1 MPQYS
6 LMQGIRTITL
16 DLDDT
21 LWAVTPVIIRAERAL
36 YEWLHEHYPKI
47 TELFSPAD
55 LLQMLQ
61 DVVAGNI
68 EKSHDFYFLRRTVL
82 SQAARAAGYGDE
94 PVEGAMK
101 LFHAL
106 RNDVEVFP
114 EVRPTLTALGQEYRV
129 IAVTNGNADLET
141 IGLRDLFHEVV
152 AAAFV
157 GAAKPARAIFDV
169 AVDAGGAGHHETLH
183 VGDHPETDVMGA
195 NEAGLKSVWV
205 NRDGAEWPDH
215 LQRPDA
221 IVRDVGELLSLLG
234 VAS

>member
-1 MPQYS
+1 
-6 LMQGIRTITL
+6 MQGIRAITL

-21 LWAVTPVIIRAERAL
+21 LWAITPVIIRAEKAL
-36 YEWLHEHYPKI
+36 YEWLTEHYPKV

-55 LLQMLQ
+55 LLQLRQ
-61 DVVAGNI
+61 DVVSENV
-68 EKSHDFYFLRRTVL
+68 EKSHDFSFLRRTVL
-82 SQAARAAGYGDE
+82 GQVGRAAGYGDE

-101 LFHAL
+101 VFHAL

-114 EVRPTLTALGQEYRV
+114 EVRPTLTALGEKYRV
-129 IAVTNGNADLET
+129 IAVTNGNANLET
-141 IGLRDLFHEVV
+141 IGLRDLFHEVI
-152 AAAFV
+152 AAASV
-157 GAAKPARAIFDV
+157 GAAKPAQAIFDV

-221 IVRDVGELLSLLG
+221 IVKDVGELLSLLG
-234 VAS
+234 VDR